1 MISKFEKTEKPI
13 ITIVPT
19 VQRLYA
25 IHMLKEEGIP
35 YETVRLPDMPE
46 DVIIECVFRGEEYKL
61 NNIVGVKAPVTSKS
75 LIAALEAR
83 TDNRKN

>member
-1 MISKFEKTEKPI
+1 MYHLVKTEQETITLIPI
-13 ITIVPT
+13 

-35 YETVRLPDMPE
+35 YETIELPDVPD
-46 DVIIECVFRGEEYKL
+46 DVVIECIFRGQEYKPD
-61 NNIVGVKAPVTSKS
+61 NIVGVKAPVTSKS
-75 LIAALEAR
+75 LIAALEAQ